1 MTATIKVSWSISTAT
16 STIRTGRTDESVSQL
31 FVLTSRTGITCLL
44 CSLAWRYLGV
54 YVDCLNGGPEEGEDS
69 GDEEKECG
77 GRKLLWAA
85 YHDPH
90 HRGVSNIEEYSFF
103 DKQTKAYNLQW
114 DDDSENNHGSNDH
127 RDRKRRILGDDNDG
141 DGEEQERFNCFDE
154 AGYTNVNQCYK
165 FETKTAMEKADMQDL
180 QLASD
185 TILRLKVNGRTYGK
199 GGYTSPMPRLEKIVI
214 DCLALAIAFFL
225 AVLVRLLQ
233 RRQGKHNK
241 RRLPRRL
248 RSFHEVGCLNRGTRR
263 TLCKHGYLSETETEQ
278 SLQAEGGVELAEY
291 VPPTIAAVDCLTGLP
306 VESKITES
314 FSLEQDVSAEV

>member
-1 MTATIKVSWSISTAT
+1 MPQGNITLGIYSDRSCAVLSQTTLTDYVVRLYKNSHYYSSEKGYEVAATYEQAIQSWNDGMEFFKVC
-16 STIRTGRTDESVSQL
+16 QP
-31 FVLTSRTGITCLL
+31 C
-44 CSLAWRYLGV
+44 
-54 YVDCLNGGPEEGEDS
+54 
-69 GDEEKECG
+69 
-77 GRKLLWAA
+77 
-85 YHDPH
+85 
-90 HRGVSNIEEYSFF
+90 
-103 DKQTKAYNLQW
+103 KAYNLQW

-165 FETKTAMEKADMQDL
+165 FETMTAMEKADRQDL

-185 TILRLKVNGRTYGK
+185 TILRLKVNGRIYGK

-214 DCLALAIAFFL
+214 DCIALAIALFL

-241 RRLPRRL
+241 RRMPRRL